1 MKRLRR
7 DSVTRF
13 TKRWLLSGIVV
24 MGVSWPVLAH
34 ADEGPLPA
42 PQQTPQATTPKQVAT
57 QPKAPTIAGHEV
69 YENGHWYLK
78 DAQNQSLSAWQNLSD
93 QRLAYYHP
101 TTKQMQYGEQNVAG
115 QWYFLDQQNGD
126 VKTGWYKLP
135 DGRQVYYDVTKGDH
149 QVSGRGM
156 LHGQQDVGQA
166 TYYFDDWNGAQV
178 TGLKQVQGKT
188 YYYAPAMV
196 KNREAY
202 ANGHWRY
209 FGADGTMQTG
219 FVQLKDGRTVYYN
232 GAGEM
237 RYGEQAI
244 NHRWYYFDPVNG
256 AMKRGWFT
264 LPDKR
269 KVYYDLQANG
279 QGRGMLHG
287 QQDVGQATY
296 YFDDWNGAQ
305 VTGLKQV
312 QGKTY
317 YYAPAMVK
325 NGEAYANGHWRYF
338 GADGMMQTGF
348 VQLKDGRTVYYNGA
362 GEMQYGEQAIN
373 HQWYYFNPQS
383 GEMARGWFNL
393 PDRRKVYYDLQAN
406 GQGRGMLHGQ
416 QQLGD
421 QIYYFNDWNGAL
433 HTNYAHYLAKV
444 GKLQYYGSDGK
455 LARRQTVRAEGQY
468 QADELGYLALKLGEN
483 LVGTNWYLVSAAGR
497 LLTGWQ
503 VIAGNRTVYYDPAT
517 AAMVKGERY
526 LAGHWYYF
534 NPVDGH
540 RSTGLTQLPDGRYVY
555 YAANGQMQYGRV
567 QAGRITYFTNR
578 ASGAIEGVYNDAEVI
593 GQNPELPTGCE
604 ITAVTMMLRYAGK
617 DVNKIQLAREMP
629 RSNDGNKGFV
639 GDPFSVTGW
648 WIFPT
653 GVAPVVNHHLGHS
666 EVMTGASLAAIK
678 TKLILGHLV
687 VAWVAN
693 VNGFVNHA
701 IALTGYQNDRLYFN
715 NPWTARKES
724 MSVAEFYQHWNQDAQ
739 RALSY

>member
-7 DSVTRF
+7 GSVTRF

-34 ADEGPLPA
+34 ADVGALPA
-42 PQQTPQATTPKQVAT
+42 PQQTPQATTPKQVAI

-78 DAQNQSLSAWQNLSD
+78 DANDQPLSAWQNLSD

-156 LHGQQDVGQA
+156 LHGQQDVSQA

-196 KNREAY
+196 KNGEAY

-209 FGADGTMQTG
+209 FGTDGVMQTG

-287 QQDVGQATY
+287 QQNVGQATY
-296 YFDDWNGAQ
+296 YFD
-305 VTGLKQV
+305 
-312 QGKTY
+312 
-317 YYAPAMVK
+317 
-325 NGEAYANGHWRYF
+325 
-338 GADGMMQTGF
+338 
-348 VQLKDGRTVYYNGA
+348 
-362 GEMQYGEQAIN
+362 
-373 HQWYYFNPQS
+373 
-383 GEMARGWFNL
+383 
-393 PDRRKVYYDLQAN
+393 
-406 GQGRGMLHGQ
+406 
-416 QQLGD
+416 
-421 QIYYFNDWNGAL
+421 DWNGAL

-455 LARRQTVRAEGQY
+455 LARRQTVRAGGQY

-503 VIAGNRTVYYDPAT
+503 VIAGNRTVYYDPVT
-517 AAMVKGERY
+517 AAMVKGERH

-540 RSTGLTQLPDGRYVY
+540 RSTGLTLLPDGRYVY

>member
-1 MKRLRR
+1 MMKRLRR
-7 DSVTRF
+7 GSVTRF

-34 ADEGPLPA
+34 ADVGPLPA

-166 TYYFDDWNGAQV
+166 TYYFNDWNGDQV

-196 KNREAY
+196 KNGEAY

-287 QQDVGQATY
+287 QQ
-296 YFDDWNGAQ
+296 
-305 VTGLKQV
+305 
-312 QGKTY
+312 
-317 YYAPAMVK
+317 
-325 NGEAYANGHWRYF
+325 
-338 GADGMMQTGF
+338 
-348 VQLKDGRTVYYNGA
+348 QL
-362 GEMQYGEQAIN
+362 E
-373 HQWYYFNPQS
+373 
-383 GEMARGWFNL
+383 
-393 PDRRKVYYDLQAN
+393 
-406 GQGRGMLHGQ
+406 
-416 QQLGD
+416 D

-433 HTNYAHYLAKV
+433 RTNYAHYLAKV

-455 LARRQTVRAEGQY
+455 LARRQTVRAGGQY
-468 QADELGYLALKLGEN
+468 QADELGYLSLKLGEN

-540 RSTGLTQLPDGRYVY
+540 RSTGVTLLPDGRYVY
-555 YAANGQMQYGRV
+555 YAANGQMKYGRV

>member
-1 MKRLRR
+1 MMKRLRR
-7 DSVTRF
+7 GSVTRF

-34 ADEGPLPA
+34 ADVGPLPA

-196 KNREAY
+196 KNGEAY

-287 QQDVGQATY
+287 QQ
-296 YFDDWNGAQ
+296 
-305 VTGLKQV
+305 
-312 QGKTY
+312 
-317 YYAPAMVK
+317 
-325 NGEAYANGHWRYF
+325 
-338 GADGMMQTGF
+338 
-348 VQLKDGRTVYYNGA
+348 
-362 GEMQYGEQAIN
+362 
-373 HQWYYFNPQS
+373 
-383 GEMARGWFNL
+383 
-393 PDRRKVYYDLQAN
+393 
-406 GQGRGMLHGQ
+406 
-416 QQLGD
+416 QLGD
-421 QIYYFNDWNGAL
+421 QIYYFNEWNGAL

-455 LARRQTVRAEGQY
+455 LARRQVVRAGGQY

-540 RSTGLTQLPDGRYVY
+540 RSTGVTLLPDGRYVY

-666 EVMTGASLAAIK
+666 EVMTGANLAAIK

>member
-34 ADEGPLPA
+34 ADVGPLPA

-69 YENGHWYLK
+69 YENWHWYLK

-196 KNREAY
+196 KNGEAY

-264 LPDKR
+264 LPD
-269 KVYYDLQANG
+269 Q
-279 QGRGMLHG
+279 
-287 QQDVGQATY
+287 
-296 YFDDWNGAQ
+296 
-305 VTGLKQV
+305 
-312 QGKTY
+312 
-317 YYAPAMVK
+317 
-325 NGEAYANGHWRYF
+325 
-338 GADGMMQTGF
+338 
-348 VQLKDGRTVYYNGA
+348 
-362 GEMQYGEQAIN
+362 
-373 HQWYYFNPQS
+373 
-383 GEMARGWFNL
+383 
-393 PDRRKVYYDLQAN
+393 RKVYYDLQAN

-433 HTNYAHYLAKV
+433 RTNYAHYLAKV

-455 LARRQTVRAEGQY
+455 LARRQTVRAGGQY

-540 RSTGLTQLPDGRYVY
+540 RSTGVTLLPDGRYVY

-666 EVMTGASLAAIK
+666 EVMTGASLAAIR

>member
-34 ADEGPLPA
+34 ADVGPLPA

-196 KNREAY
+196 KNGEAY

-287 QQDVGQATY
+287 QQ
-296 YFDDWNGAQ
+296 
-305 VTGLKQV
+305 
-312 QGKTY
+312 
-317 YYAPAMVK
+317 
-325 NGEAYANGHWRYF
+325 
-338 GADGMMQTGF
+338 
-348 VQLKDGRTVYYNGA
+348 QL
-362 GEMQYGEQAIN
+362 E
-373 HQWYYFNPQS
+373 
-383 GEMARGWFNL
+383 
-393 PDRRKVYYDLQAN
+393 
-406 GQGRGMLHGQ
+406 
-416 QQLGD
+416 D

-433 HTNYAHYLAKV
+433 RTNYAHYLAKV

-455 LARRQTVRAEGQY
+455 LARRQTVRAGGQY
-468 QADELGYLALKLGEN
+468 QADELGYLSLKLGEN

-540 RSTGLTQLPDGRYVY
+540 RSTGLTLLPDGRYVY

>member
-7 DSVTRF
+7 GSVTRF

-34 ADEGPLPA
+34 ADVGTLPA
-42 PQQTPQATTPKQVAT
+42 PQQTTQVTPPKQVAT
-57 QPKAPTIAGHEV
+57 QPKAPTIAGREV
-69 YENGHWYLK
+69 YENGHWYFK
-78 DAQNQSLSAWQNLSD
+78 DANDQPLSAWQNLSD

-149 QVSGRGM
+149 QVSGRGI

-166 TYYFDDWNGAQV
+166 TYYSDDWNGAQV

-269 KVYYDLQANG
+269 KVYYDLQAN
-279 QGRGMLHG
+279 
-287 QQDVGQATY
+287 A
-296 YFDDWNGAQ
+296 
-305 VTGLKQV
+305 
-312 QGKTY
+312 
-317 YYAPAMVK
+317 
-325 NGEAYANGHWRYF
+325 
-338 GADGMMQTGF
+338 
-348 VQLKDGRTVYYNGA
+348 
-362 GEMQYGEQAIN
+362 
-373 HQWYYFNPQS
+373 
-383 GEMARGWFNL
+383 
-393 PDRRKVYYDLQAN
+393 
-406 GQGRGMLHGQ
+406 QGRGMLHGQ

-433 HTNYAHYLAKV
+433 RTNYAHYLAKV

-455 LARRQTVRAEGQY
+455 LARRQVVRAGGQY

-517 AAMVKGERY
+517 AAMVKGERH

-604 ITAVTMMLRYAGK
+604 ITAVAMMLRYAGK

>member
-34 ADEGPLPA
+34 ADVGPLPA

-196 KNREAY
+196 KNGEAY

-209 FGADGTMQTG
+209 FRADGTMQTG

-264 LPDKR
+264 LPD
-269 KVYYDLQANG
+269 
-279 QGRGMLHG
+279 
-287 QQDVGQATY
+287 
-296 YFDDWNGAQ
+296 
-305 VTGLKQV
+305 
-312 QGKTY
+312 
-317 YYAPAMVK
+317 
-325 NGEAYANGHWRYF
+325 
-338 GADGMMQTGF
+338 
-348 VQLKDGRTVYYNGA
+348 
-362 GEMQYGEQAIN
+362 
-373 HQWYYFNPQS
+373 
-383 GEMARGWFNL
+383 
-393 PDRRKVYYDLQAN
+393 RRKVYYDLQAN

-421 QIYYFNDWNGAL
+421 QIYYFNEWNGAL
-433 HTNYAHYLAKV
+433 RTNYAHYLAKV

-455 LARRQTVRAEGQY
+455 LARRQVVRAEGQY

-534 NPVDGH
+534 NPADGH
-540 RSTGLTQLPDGRYVY
+540 RSTGLTLLPDGRYVY

-666 EVMTGASLAAIK
+666 EVMTGASLAAIR

>member
-34 ADEGPLPA
+34 ADVGPLPA

-156 LHGQQDVGQA
+156 LHGQQ
-166 TYYFDDWNGAQV
+166 N
-178 TGLKQVQGKT
+178 
-188 YYYAPAMV
+188 
-196 KNREAY
+196 
-202 ANGHWRY
+202 
-209 FGADGTMQTG
+209 
-219 FVQLKDGRTVYYN
+219 
-232 GAGEM
+232 
-237 RYGEQAI
+237 
-244 NHRWYYFDPVNG
+244 
-256 AMKRGWFT
+256 
-264 LPDKR
+264 
-269 KVYYDLQANG
+269 
-279 QGRGMLHG
+279 
-287 QQDVGQATY
+287 VGQATY

-348 VQLKDGRTVYYNGA
+348 VQLKDGRTVHYNGA

-373 HQWYYFNPQS
+373 HRWYYFDPVN
-383 GEMARGWFNL
+383 GAMKRGWFTL
-393 PDRRKVYYDLQAN
+393 PDKRKVYYDLQAN

-421 QIYYFNDWNGAL
+421 QIYYFNEWNGAL
-433 HTNYAHYLAKV
+433 RTNYAHYLAKV

-455 LARRQTVRAEGQY
+455 LARRQTVRAGGQY

-540 RSTGLTQLPDGRYVY
+540 RSTGLTLLPDGRYVY

>member
-34 ADEGPLPA
+34 ADVGPLPA

-196 KNREAY
+196 KNGEAY

-287 QQDVGQATY
+287 QQ
-296 YFDDWNGAQ
+296 
-305 VTGLKQV
+305 
-312 QGKTY
+312 
-317 YYAPAMVK
+317 
-325 NGEAYANGHWRYF
+325 
-338 GADGMMQTGF
+338 
-348 VQLKDGRTVYYNGA
+348 
-362 GEMQYGEQAIN
+362 
-373 HQWYYFNPQS
+373 
-383 GEMARGWFNL
+383 
-393 PDRRKVYYDLQAN
+393 
-406 GQGRGMLHGQ
+406 
-416 QQLGD
+416 QLGD

-433 HTNYAHYLAKV
+433 RTNYAHYLAKV

-455 LARRQTVRAEGQY
+455 LARRQVVRAGGQY

>member
-1 MKRLRR
+1 MMKRLRR
-7 DSVTRF
+7 GSVTRF

-34 ADEGPLPA
+34 ADVGPLSA

-69 YENGHWYLK
+69 YGNGHWYLK
-78 DAQNQSLSAWQNLSD
+78 DANDQPLSAWQNLSD

-156 LHGQQDVGQA
+156 LHGQQDVGQV

-196 KNREAY
+196 KNGEAY

-209 FGADGTMQTG
+209 FGADGVMQTG

-287 QQDVGQATY
+287 QQ
-296 YFDDWNGAQ
+296 
-305 VTGLKQV
+305 
-312 QGKTY
+312 
-317 YYAPAMVK
+317 
-325 NGEAYANGHWRYF
+325 
-338 GADGMMQTGF
+338 
-348 VQLKDGRTVYYNGA
+348 
-362 GEMQYGEQAIN
+362 
-373 HQWYYFNPQS
+373 
-383 GEMARGWFNL
+383 
-393 PDRRKVYYDLQAN
+393 
-406 GQGRGMLHGQ
+406 
-416 QQLGD
+416 QLGD

-433 HTNYAHYLAKV
+433 RTNYAHYLAKV

-455 LARRQTVRAEGQY
+455 LARRQVVRAGGQY

-540 RSTGLTQLPDGRYVY
+540 RSTGLTLLPDGRYVY

-666 EVMTGASLAAIK
+666 EVMTGASLAAIR

>member
-34 ADEGPLPA
+34 ADVGPLPA

-196 KNREAY
+196 KNGEAY

-209 FGADGTMQTG
+209 FGADGMMQTG

-287 QQDVGQATY
+287 QQ
-296 YFDDWNGAQ
+296 
-305 VTGLKQV
+305 
-312 QGKTY
+312 
-317 YYAPAMVK
+317 
-325 NGEAYANGHWRYF
+325 
-338 GADGMMQTGF
+338 
-348 VQLKDGRTVYYNGA
+348 
-362 GEMQYGEQAIN
+362 
-373 HQWYYFNPQS
+373 
-383 GEMARGWFNL
+383 
-393 PDRRKVYYDLQAN
+393 
-406 GQGRGMLHGQ
+406 
-416 QQLGD
+416 QLGD

-433 HTNYAHYLAKV
+433 RTNYAHYLAKV
-444 GKLQYYGSDGK
+444 GKLQYYSSDGK
-455 LARRQTVRAEGQY
+455 LARRQTVRAGGQY

-540 RSTGLTQLPDGRYVY
+540 RSTGLTLLPDGRYVY

>member
-34 ADEGPLPA
+34 ADAGPLPA

-156 LHGQQDVGQA
+156 LHGQQDVGQV

-178 TGLKQVQGKT
+178 TGLKQVQDKT

-196 KNREAY
+196 KNGEAY

-264 LPDKR
+264 LPD
-269 KVYYDLQANG
+269 
-279 QGRGMLHG
+279 
-287 QQDVGQATY
+287 
-296 YFDDWNGAQ
+296 
-305 VTGLKQV
+305 
-312 QGKTY
+312 
-317 YYAPAMVK
+317 
-325 NGEAYANGHWRYF
+325 
-338 GADGMMQTGF
+338 
-348 VQLKDGRTVYYNGA
+348 
-362 GEMQYGEQAIN
+362 
-373 HQWYYFNPQS
+373 
-383 GEMARGWFNL
+383 
-393 PDRRKVYYDLQAN
+393 RRKVYYDLQAN

-433 HTNYAHYLAKV
+433 RTNYAHYLAKV

-455 LARRQTVRAEGQY
+455 LARRQVVRAGGQY

-540 RSTGLTQLPDGRYVY
+540 RSTGLTLLPDGRYVY

-666 EVMTGASLAAIK
+666 EVMTGASLAAIR

>member
-34 ADEGPLPA
+34 ADVGPLPA

-178 TGLKQVQGKT
+178 TGLKQVQGKI

-196 KNREAY
+196 KNGEAY

-287 QQDVGQATY
+287 QQ
-296 YFDDWNGAQ
+296 
-305 VTGLKQV
+305 
-312 QGKTY
+312 
-317 YYAPAMVK
+317 
-325 NGEAYANGHWRYF
+325 
-338 GADGMMQTGF
+338 
-348 VQLKDGRTVYYNGA
+348 
-362 GEMQYGEQAIN
+362 
-373 HQWYYFNPQS
+373 
-383 GEMARGWFNL
+383 
-393 PDRRKVYYDLQAN
+393 
-406 GQGRGMLHGQ
+406 
-416 QQLGD
+416 QLGD

-433 HTNYAHYLAKV
+433 RTNYAHYLAKV

-455 LARRQTVRAEGQY
+455 LARRQTIRAGGQY
-468 QADELGYLALKLGEN
+468 QADELGYLSLKLGEN

-517 AAMVKGERY
+517 AAMVKGERH

-540 RSTGLTQLPDGRYVY
+540 RSTGLTLLPDGRYVY

-666 EVMTGASLAAIK
+666 EVMTGANLAAIK

>member
-34 ADEGPLPA
+34 ADVGPLPA

-57 QPKAPTIAGHEV
+57 QPKAPTIAGREV

-78 DAQNQSLSAWQNLSD
+78 DAQNQPLSAWQNLSD

-269 KVYYDLQANG
+269 KVYYDLQAN
-279 QGRGMLHG
+279 
-287 QQDVGQATY
+287 A
-296 YFDDWNGAQ
+296 
-305 VTGLKQV
+305 
-312 QGKTY
+312 
-317 YYAPAMVK
+317 
-325 NGEAYANGHWRYF
+325 
-338 GADGMMQTGF
+338 
-348 VQLKDGRTVYYNGA
+348 
-362 GEMQYGEQAIN
+362 
-373 HQWYYFNPQS
+373 
-383 GEMARGWFNL
+383 
-393 PDRRKVYYDLQAN
+393 
-406 GQGRGMLHGQ
+406 QGRGMLHGQ

-433 HTNYAHYLAKV
+433 RTNYAHYLAKV

-455 LARRQTVRAEGQY
+455 LARRQVVRAGGQY

-517 AAMVKGERY
+517 AAMVKGERH

-687 VAWVAN
+687 VAWMAN

>member
-1 MKRLRR
+1 MMKRLRR
-7 DSVTRF
+7 GSVTRF

-34 ADEGPLPA
+34 ADVGPLPA

-156 LHGQQDVGQA
+156 LHGQQDVGQV

-178 TGLKQVQGKT
+178 TGLKQVQGRT

-287 QQDVGQATY
+287 QQ
-296 YFDDWNGAQ
+296 
-305 VTGLKQV
+305 
-312 QGKTY
+312 
-317 YYAPAMVK
+317 
-325 NGEAYANGHWRYF
+325 
-338 GADGMMQTGF
+338 
-348 VQLKDGRTVYYNGA
+348 
-362 GEMQYGEQAIN
+362 
-373 HQWYYFNPQS
+373 
-383 GEMARGWFNL
+383 
-393 PDRRKVYYDLQAN
+393 
-406 GQGRGMLHGQ
+406 
-416 QQLGD
+416 QLGD
-421 QIYYFNDWNGAL
+421 QIYYFNEWNGAL

-455 LARRQTVRAEGQY
+455 LARRQTVRAGGQY
-468 QADELGYLALKLGEN
+468 QADELGYLSLKLGEN

-540 RSTGLTQLPDGRYVY
+540 RSTGLTLLPDGRYVY

-567 QAGRITYFTNR
+567 QVGRITYFTNR

-648 WIFPT
+648 WIFLT

>member
-34 ADEGPLPA
+34 ADVGPLPA

-287 QQDVGQATY
+287 QQ
-296 YFDDWNGAQ
+296 
-305 VTGLKQV
+305 
-312 QGKTY
+312 
-317 YYAPAMVK
+317 
-325 NGEAYANGHWRYF
+325 
-338 GADGMMQTGF
+338 
-348 VQLKDGRTVYYNGA
+348 
-362 GEMQYGEQAIN
+362 
-373 HQWYYFNPQS
+373 
-383 GEMARGWFNL
+383 
-393 PDRRKVYYDLQAN
+393 
-406 GQGRGMLHGQ
+406 
-416 QQLGD
+416 QLGD

-433 HTNYAHYLAKV
+433 RTNYAHYLAKV

-455 LARRQTVRAEGQY
+455 LARRQVVRAGGQY

>member
-1 MKRLRR
+1 MMKRLRR

-34 ADEGPLPA
+34 ADVGPLPA

-156 LHGQQDVGQA
+156 LHGQQNVGQA

-178 TGLKQVQGKT
+178 TGLKQVQGRT
-188 YYYAPAMV
+188 YYYAPVMV

-287 QQDVGQATY
+287 QQ
-296 YFDDWNGAQ
+296 
-305 VTGLKQV
+305 
-312 QGKTY
+312 
-317 YYAPAMVK
+317 
-325 NGEAYANGHWRYF
+325 
-338 GADGMMQTGF
+338 
-348 VQLKDGRTVYYNGA
+348 
-362 GEMQYGEQAIN
+362 
-373 HQWYYFNPQS
+373 
-383 GEMARGWFNL
+383 
-393 PDRRKVYYDLQAN
+393 
-406 GQGRGMLHGQ
+406 
-416 QQLGD
+416 QLGD

-433 HTNYAHYLAKV
+433 RTNYAHYLAKV

-455 LARRQTVRAEGQY
+455 LARRQVVRAGGQY

>member
-196 KNREAY
+196 KNGEAY

-287 QQDVGQATY
+287 QQ
-296 YFDDWNGAQ
+296 
-305 VTGLKQV
+305 
-312 QGKTY
+312 
-317 YYAPAMVK
+317 
-325 NGEAYANGHWRYF
+325 
-338 GADGMMQTGF
+338 
-348 VQLKDGRTVYYNGA
+348 
-362 GEMQYGEQAIN
+362 
-373 HQWYYFNPQS
+373 
-383 GEMARGWFNL
+383 
-393 PDRRKVYYDLQAN
+393 
-406 GQGRGMLHGQ
+406 
-416 QQLGD
+416 QLGD

-433 HTNYAHYLAKV
+433 RTNYAHYLAKV

-455 LARRQTVRAEGQY
+455 LARRQTVRAGGQY

-483 LVGTNWYLVSAAGR
+483 LVGSNWYLVSAAGR

-517 AAMVKGERY
+517 AAMVKGERH

>member
-34 ADEGPLPA
+34 ADVGPLPA

-196 KNREAY
+196 KNGEAY

-287 QQDVGQATY
+287 QQ
-296 YFDDWNGAQ
+296 
-305 VTGLKQV
+305 
-312 QGKTY
+312 
-317 YYAPAMVK
+317 
-325 NGEAYANGHWRYF
+325 
-338 GADGMMQTGF
+338 
-348 VQLKDGRTVYYNGA
+348 QL
-362 GEMQYGEQAIN
+362 E
-373 HQWYYFNPQS
+373 
-383 GEMARGWFNL
+383 
-393 PDRRKVYYDLQAN
+393 
-406 GQGRGMLHGQ
+406 
-416 QQLGD
+416 D

-433 HTNYAHYLAKV
+433 RTNYAHYLAKV

-455 LARRQTVRAEGQY
+455 LARRQVVRAGGQY
-468 QADELGYLALKLGEN
+468 QADELGYLSLKLGEN

-540 RSTGLTQLPDGRYVY
+540 RSTGLTLLPDGRYVY

>member
-34 ADEGPLPA
+34 ADAGPLPA

-57 QPKAPTIAGHEV
+57 QPKAPTIAGREV
-69 YENGHWYLK
+69 YESGHWYLK
-78 DAQNQSLSAWQNLSD
+78 DAQNQPLSEWQNLSD

-101 TTKQMQYGEQNVAG
+101 MTKQMQYGEQNVAG

-156 LHGQQDVGQA
+156 LHGQQDVGQVTYYFDDWNGAQVTGLKQVQGKTYYYAPAMVKNGEAYANGHWRYFGADGTMQTGFVQLKDGRTVYYNGAGEMRYGEQAINHRWYYFDPVNGAMKRGWFTLPDRRKVYYDLQANGQGRGMLHGQQNVGQA

-264 LPDKR
+264 LPD
-269 KVYYDLQANG
+269 
-279 QGRGMLHG
+279 
-287 QQDVGQATY
+287 
-296 YFDDWNGAQ
+296 
-305 VTGLKQV
+305 
-312 QGKTY
+312 
-317 YYAPAMVK
+317 
-325 NGEAYANGHWRYF
+325 
-338 GADGMMQTGF
+338 
-348 VQLKDGRTVYYNGA
+348 
-362 GEMQYGEQAIN
+362 
-373 HQWYYFNPQS
+373 
-383 GEMARGWFNL
+383 
-393 PDRRKVYYDLQAN
+393 RRKVYYDLQAN

-433 HTNYAHYLAKV
+433 RTNYAHYLAKV

-455 LARRQTVRAEGQY
+455 LARRQVVRAGGQY

-540 RSTGLTQLPDGRYVY
+540 RSTGLTLLPDGRYVY

-666 EVMTGASLAAIK
+666 EVMTGASLAAIR

>member
-34 ADEGPLPA
+34 ADVGPLPA

-287 QQDVGQATY
+287 QQ
-296 YFDDWNGAQ
+296 
-305 VTGLKQV
+305 
-312 QGKTY
+312 
-317 YYAPAMVK
+317 
-325 NGEAYANGHWRYF
+325 
-338 GADGMMQTGF
+338 
-348 VQLKDGRTVYYNGA
+348 
-362 GEMQYGEQAIN
+362 
-373 HQWYYFNPQS
+373 
-383 GEMARGWFNL
+383 
-393 PDRRKVYYDLQAN
+393 
-406 GQGRGMLHGQ
+406 
-416 QQLGD
+416 QLGD
-421 QIYYFNDWNGAL
+421 QIYYFNEWNGAL

-455 LARRQTVRAEGQY
+455 LARRQTVRAGGQY

-534 NPVDGH
+534 NPADGH
-540 RSTGLTQLPDGRYVY
+540 RSTGVTLLPDGRYVY

>member
-1 MKRLRR
+1 MMKRLRR
-7 DSVTRF
+7 GSVTRF

-34 ADEGPLPA
+34 ADVGPLPA

-57 QPKAPTIAGHEV
+57 QPKAPTIAGYEV

-78 DAQNQSLSAWQNLSD
+78 DTQNQSLSAWQNLSD

-156 LHGQQDVGQA
+156 LHGQQNVGQA

-178 TGLKQVQGKT
+178 TGLKQVQGRT

-287 QQDVGQATY
+287 QQ
-296 YFDDWNGAQ
+296 
-305 VTGLKQV
+305 
-312 QGKTY
+312 
-317 YYAPAMVK
+317 
-325 NGEAYANGHWRYF
+325 
-338 GADGMMQTGF
+338 
-348 VQLKDGRTVYYNGA
+348 
-362 GEMQYGEQAIN
+362 
-373 HQWYYFNPQS
+373 
-383 GEMARGWFNL
+383 
-393 PDRRKVYYDLQAN
+393 
-406 GQGRGMLHGQ
+406 
-416 QQLGD
+416 QLGD

-433 HTNYAHYLAKV
+433 RTNYAHYLAKV

-455 LARRQTVRAEGQY
+455 LARRQVVRAGGQY
-468 QADELGYLALKLGEN
+468 QADELGYLSLKLGEN

-540 RSTGLTQLPDGRYVY
+540 RSTGLTLLPDGRYVY

>member
-7 DSVTRF
+7 GSVTRF

-34 ADEGPLPA
+34 ADVGTLPA
-42 PQQTPQATTPKQVAT
+42 PQQATQAMSPKQVAT
-57 QPKAPTIAGHEV
+57 QTKAPMIAGREV
-69 YENGHWYLK
+69 YESGHWYLK
-78 DAQNQSLSAWQNLSD
+78 DTQNQPLSAWQNLSD

-178 TGLKQVQGKT
+178 TGLKQVQGKI

-196 KNREAY
+196 KNGEAY

-209 FGADGTMQTG
+209 FGADGMMQTG

-287 QQDVGQATY
+287 QQ
-296 YFDDWNGAQ
+296 
-305 VTGLKQV
+305 
-312 QGKTY
+312 
-317 YYAPAMVK
+317 
-325 NGEAYANGHWRYF
+325 
-338 GADGMMQTGF
+338 
-348 VQLKDGRTVYYNGA
+348 
-362 GEMQYGEQAIN
+362 
-373 HQWYYFNPQS
+373 
-383 GEMARGWFNL
+383 
-393 PDRRKVYYDLQAN
+393 
-406 GQGRGMLHGQ
+406 
-416 QQLGD
+416 QLGD
-421 QIYYFNDWNGAL
+421 QIYYFNEWNGAL
-433 HTNYAHYLAKV
+433 RTNYAHYLAKV

-455 LARRQTVRAEGQY
+455 LARRQVVRAGGQY

-540 RSTGLTQLPDGRYVY
+540 RSTGLTLLPDGRYVY